1 MKKNLVNIGI
11 KAKKASKIKINTR
24 DKNKVLNNFLNLINK
39 NKNIILRENN
49 KDIKYAIENKIPENL
64 IDRLTLNPKKLE
76 EIQDSIKNII
86 KLNDPIDKVIDKWK
100 RPNGLIIRRVS
111 TPIGV
116 IGIIYESRPNV
127 TSDVSSLCFKS
138 GNAIILKGGSE
149 AYNSNIIIA
158 NLFRDA
164 LKKNN
169 IDHNFVQIIKNKNR
183 KSVDYLLSK
192 MEKFIDIVIP
202 RGGKNLVKKVRQ
214 LSSVP
219 IIGHLEG
226 ICHTYIDKDA
236 DLNMAIKIVHNAKL
250 RNTSICGA
258 TETILMHKK
267 IIKKFCNPVLEK
279 LTSNNCEI
287 FADSKIRKN
296 FNGKCEK
303 ANEKDWSKEYLTAKV
318 SVKAVKNIF
327 EAIKHI
333 NKYGTMHTDSIITK
347 NKKNADLFLKNIK
360 SSIAM
365 HNTSTQFADGGEFG
379 FGGEVGISTNTLPPR
394 GPVGLD
400 QLTSY
405 KYEVCDVQV
414 LIGFV
419 YFEIKS
425 LILNFSSFNAFCI
438 FIKSISKTVFN
449 SSSCY
454 VDPNS
459 VSSFSQ
465 SILDH

>member
-1 MKKNLVNIGI
+1 MKKNLFNIGI
-11 KAKKASKIKINTR
+11 RAKKASKIKINTK

-39 NKNIILRENN
+39 NKNVIFRENN
-49 KDIKYAIENKIPENL
+49 KDIKFALENNLPENL
-64 IDRLTLNPKKLE
+64 IDRLTLNPEKLE
-76 EIQDSIKNII
+76 EIQVSIKNII
-86 KLNDPIDKVIDKWK
+86 KLNDPINKVIDKWK
-100 RPNGLIIRRVS
+100 RPNGLIIRRVT

-138 GNAIILKGGSE
+138 GNAIILRGGSE

-169 IDHNFVQIIKNKNR
+169 IDNNFVQIIKNKNR

-192 MEKFIDIVIP
+192 MEKFIDIIIP
-202 RGGKNLVKKVRQ
+202 RGGKNLVKKVQQ

-279 LTSNNCEI
+279 LTKNNCEI

-296 FNGKCEK
+296 FNGKSKK
-303 ANEKDWSKEYLTAKV
+303 ANEKDWSKEYLAAKV
-318 SVKAVKNIF
+318 SVKAVENIF
-327 EAIKHI
+327 EAINHI

-394 GPVGLD
+394 GPVGLN

-405 KYEVCDVQV
+405 KYEVLGNGQ
-414 LIGFV
+414 IR
-419 YFEIKS
+419 
-425 LILNFSSFNAFCI
+425 N
-438 FIKSISKTVFN
+438 
-449 SSSCY
+449 
-454 VDPNS
+454 
-459 VSSFSQ
+459 
-465 SILDH
+465 